1 MTTTTD
7 LEGSRDIMRFAVA
20 AAAALAVCVASFDAS
35 AQGYP
40 QRAVKFMLPFGPGSG
55 ADITTRLLGDKL
67 ATRWGKPVVVE
78 NRAGG
83 DGMVAIN
90 AFLAANDDHSLL
102 YFPVGTF
109 ATHPFTQAKVTYDAE
124 RDLIPVVNVTATI
137 LAIGIPSSMKP
148 TTLREMIELLRAEP
162 NKHNSTAAAG
172 NSDFLLSGLLKTE
185 NLQVAKVP
193 YRDIMQAP
201 ADVGEGRVQFLLSSL
216 ASMQSLAQAGKI
228 RILAVTS
235 RKRVPSQPGVPTVAE
250 AGYPGLT
257 MESIQG
263 VFGPKTI
270 TAAVREQI
278 AADVRAVIE
287 ADPTIPE
294 RLEKTGQVI
303 DLRGPQD
310 FVAGIKE
317 LQSKLAEIA
326 RLVDMKPPQQ

>member
-1 MTTTTD
+1 
-7 LEGSRDIMRFAVA
+7 MRWAVICA
-20 AAAALAVCVASFDAS
+20 AGLATCISAGHAS
-35 AQGYP
+35 AQIYP
-40 QRAVKFMLPFGPGSG
+40 QRTVRFLLPFGPGSG
-55 ADITTRLLGDKL
+55 ADITTRLVGDKL

-90 AFLAANDDHSLL
+90 AFLSANDDHTLL

-109 ATHPFTQAKVTYDAE
+109 ATHPFTHAKVTYDPDK
-124 RDLIPVVNVTATI
+124 DLIPIVNVTATV
-137 LAIGIPSSMKP
+137 LAIGIPASMKP
-148 TTLREMIELLRAEP
+148 ATLREMIELLRAEP
-162 NKHNSTAAAG
+162 DKHNSAAAAG

-185 NLQVAKVP
+185 NLKVAKVP

-201 ADVGEGRVQFLLSSL
+201 GDVGEGRVQFLLSSL
-216 ASMQSLAQAGKI
+216 ASMYPLAQAGKI

-235 RKRVPSQPGVPTVAE
+235 RNRVPSVPEVPTVAE

-263 VFGPKTI
+263 VFGPKVI
-270 TAAVREQI
+270 SSAVRDQI

-287 ADPTIPE
+287 ADPSIPQ
-294 RLEKTGQVI
+294 RLQTTGQVV

-310 FVAGIKE
+310 FVAGIRE
-317 LQSKLAEIA
+317 LQDKLAAIA
-326 RLVDMKPPQQ
+326 KLVDMKPTQ